1 MHEIQNR
8 VMMIISLTWSIF
20 ELQLIYFHTPLN
32 VHFPLGVQI
41 ILICINLFLAEV
53 SHKWKLFLA
62 DPMVMGLE
70 WSRKS

>member
-41 ILICINLFLAEV
+41 ILICINLFLA
-53 SHKWKLFLA
+53 
-62 DPMVMGLE
+62 G
-70 WSRKS
+70 